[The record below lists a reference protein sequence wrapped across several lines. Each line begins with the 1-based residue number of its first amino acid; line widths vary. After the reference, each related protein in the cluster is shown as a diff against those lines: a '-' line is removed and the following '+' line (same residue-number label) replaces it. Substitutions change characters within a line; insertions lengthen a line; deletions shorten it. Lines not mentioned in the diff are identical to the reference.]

1 MSNLRKSILHRTNW
15 QSLRKRGGEKRIRE
29 TTLNN
34 SVFMLRI
41 FSILIKS
48 ISPIVDL
55 GVGEISVVDFTVIFT
70 VELVGE
76 SLKKILAQYE
86 AT

>member
-55 GVGEISVVDFTVIFT
+55 GVGGNLCCRFHCDFHSRASRGVPKEDTGSV
-70 VELVGE
+70 
-76 SLKKILAQYE
+76 
-86 AT
+86 